1 MYTYN
6 YYVYEL
12 QYNLFIIFYIY
23 FYRTALQ
30 FLFKATELARSFNYY
45 DGGLSHTWMTFYQA
59 QLTDDGVALNEWLD
73 ISLSLSLCLCLSVS
87 VSVSLCLSFCLSPS
101 LSLSFFVCLSL
112 SVSVFYCLCLCLSVC
127 RLSFL
132 SAFVFVPLS
141 PSPSLCLSLPLPLS
155 IHHSTLLLTITRYM
169 YLLLLLLL
177 GGYKVLYSPSVLIPL
192 YTMISVASLIGHYCK
207 YMYMYM

>member
-1 MYTYN
+1 MYVNCRYN
-6 YYVYEL
+6 V
-12 QYNLFIIFYIY
+12 FTCIFYI
-23 FYRTALQ
+23 FIYRTALQ

-73 ISLSLSLCLCLSVS
+73 ISLSLSLSLFVSLSVCLCLFPSLSVCLCLLLS
-87 VSVSLCLSFCLSPS
+87 LSLSLCLSSLLSVCLCFCPSISLSLPLFLSPS
-101 LSLSFFVCLSL
+101 LS
-112 SVSVFYCLCLCLSVC
+112 
-127 RLSFL
+127 
-132 SAFVFVPLS
+132 
-141 PSPSLCLSLPLPLS
+141 LS

-177 GGYKVLYSPSVLIPL
+177 LGDYKVLYSPSVLIPL

-207 YMYMYM
+207 YMYIYM

>member
-1 MYTYN
+1 MCMNYSIMY
-6 YYVYEL
+6 L
-12 QYNLFIIFYIY
+12 LFSIY

-87 VSVSLCLSFCLSPS
+87 VSVSLFLSLFVSLSVCLCLCLFPS
-101 LSLSFFVCLSL
+101 LSVCLSL
-112 SVSVFYCLCLCLSVC
+112 SVSVFYCLCL
-127 RLSFL
+127 SFL

-141 PSPSLCLSLPLPLS
+141 LSPSLCFSLY
-155 IHHSTLLLTITRYM
+155 IYI
-169 YLLLLLLL
+169 
-177 GGYKVLYSPSVLIPL
+177 IPL
-192 YTMISVASLIGHYCK
+192 YY
-207 YMYMYM
+207 

>member
-1 MYTYN
+1 MYMN
-6 YYVYEL
+6 YSIIYL
-12 QYNLFIIFYIY
+12 LFSIY

-73 ISLSLSLCLCLSVS
+73 ISLFVSLSLSLCLCLCLCLSLSLFLSVSVSFLLCLSVCLSLSLSFIVS
-87 VSVSLCLSFCLSPS
+87 VSVSLFVVSPFCLPLF
-101 LSLSFFVCLSL
+101 LSLYLSLPL
-112 SVSVFYCLCLCLSVC
+112 SVS
-127 RLSFL
+127 
-132 SAFVFVPLS
+132 
-141 PSPSLCLSLPLPLS
+141 LPLS

-207 YMYMYM
+207 YMYINM